1 MTTPARIVFVNRF
14 YWPDEPATGQLLTDL
29 AESLT
34 AAGLRIAVV
43 TSHPGDAAVP
53 LRETRHGVEI
63 IRVRGS
69 RLGKKSLPKR
79 ALDFATFLLGA
90 RRELARLA
98 RPGDT
103 VVALTDPP
111 LLGAALAGLAQRKK
125 LRLIHWVQDV
135 FPEVAMASG
144 HGFTAC
150 FRGWRDR
157 AWRSAETC
165 VALGSDMAALL
176 RTRGVPES
184 RIHIIPNW
192 APEGLEPL
200 PAKAGRSLRERWG
213 LHAKL
218 VVVYS
223 GNLGR
228 VHDFSAIVPLAVS
241 LRDDTDIAFVFI
253 GDGARRAA
261 LEAEVRA
268 QGLSSVHFH
277 PAQPRE
283 QLAPTLALGDVHL
296 VTLRAGCEDLVFPS
310 KLYGIAA
317 VGRPVIFIGP
327 RECEV
332 ARLIEDQGF
341 GHAFSPTDIAPL
353 AAALRTL
360 RDEHARRAA
369 LASAAAAYSQRSG
382 RLAHATA
389 RWQSL
394 LAGKPLAR
402 TAAGSSSSP
411 DTP

>member
-1 MTTPARIVFVNRF
+1 MTTPTRIVFVNRF

-29 AESLT
+29 AESLA

-53 LRETRHGVEI
+53 LRETRRSVEI

-111 LLGAALAGLAQRKK
+111 LLGAALAGLARRKK

-135 FPEVAMASG
+135 FPEVAMAAG
-144 HGFTAC
+144 HGFTAP

-157 AWRSAETC
+157 AWRGADAC
-165 VALGSDMAALL
+165 VVLGTDMAALV

-192 APEGLEPL
+192 APEGLAPL
-200 PAKAGRSLRERWG
+200 PVEAGQSLRERWG
-213 LHAKL
+213 LQAKL

-228 VHDFSAIVPLAVS
+228 VHDFSAIAPLAAS
-241 LRDDTDIAFVFI
+241 LREDTDIAFVFI

-261 LEAEVRA
+261 LETEVRA
-268 QGLSSVHFH
+268 QGLTSVHFK
-277 PAQPRE
+277 PAQPRD
-283 QLAPTLALGDVHL
+283 QLAETLALGDVHL

-332 ARLIEDQGF
+332 ARLVEARRF
-341 GHAFSPTDIAPL
+341 GRAFANTEIPSL
-353 AAALRTL
+353 AGALRTL
-360 RDEHARRAA
+360 RDDPAQRAA
-369 LASAAAAYSQRSG
+369 LAAAAADFSRQEG
-382 RLAHATA
+382 RLAYAAT
-389 RWQSL
+389 RWQAL

-411 DTP
+411 DAP